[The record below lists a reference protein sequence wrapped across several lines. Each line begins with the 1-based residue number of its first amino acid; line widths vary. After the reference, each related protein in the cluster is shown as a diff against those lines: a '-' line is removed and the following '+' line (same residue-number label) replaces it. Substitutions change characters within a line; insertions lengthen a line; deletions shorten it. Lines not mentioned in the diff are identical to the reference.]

1 MNCTKLPRIDRIF
14 MAFCTTLAV
23 TSTPVYAADTRQL
36 AELKPAAQET
46 LRQEMLDNLIALNA
60 IVSLLAG
67 NQVKEA
73 GEVAEKELGRSAMG
87 KNASKPFEARPG
99 PQMPREMHQLG
110 ISGHLAATE
119 FAKAAA
125 SGDRDKALKELSA
138 VIGSCVACH
147 ASYRTR

>member
-1 MNCTKLPRIDRIF
+1 MNKLLLLA
-14 MAFCTTLAV
+14 AFVAF
-23 TSTPVYAADTRQL
+23 PAIAEDTRQL
-36 AELKPAAQET
+36 ATLMPPAQET
-46 LRQEMLDNLIALNA
+46 LRKEMLDNLIALNT
-60 IVSLLAG
+60 IVTLLAA

-87 KNASKPFEARPG
+87 RHADKPFDARPG

-110 ISGHLAATE
+110 ISGHIAATD

-125 SGDRDKALKELSA
+125 SGNRDKALAELPA

-147 ASYRTR
+147 ASYRIR